1 MGIPAEHISSRI
13 FVLREQRIMLDAD
26 LADLYRVP
34 TKVLV
39 QAVRRNLDRFPSDF
53 LFRLTQQE
61 LGVLRSQIVTSSSD
75 RNPWGGRR
83 SLPFAFTEQGV
94 AMLSSV
100 LRSARAIAVNITIM
114 RAFVRLRQLAAAN
127 TELARK
133 LDDLERRVCGHDEAS
148 QASCARSGISP
159 LRFLRQSVGSDS
171 SSWRAA
177 RGLIGVNTQAW

>member
-1 MGIPAEHISSRI
+1 MGIPAAHISSRI
-13 FVLREQRIMLDAD
+13 FVLREHRIMLDAD
-26 LADLYRVP
+26 LAELYGVP

-83 SLPFAFTEQGV
+83 SLPLAFTEQGV

-133 LDDLERRVCGHDEAS
+133 LDDLERRVCGHDEAITS
-148 QASCARSGISP
+148 IVRAIRDLAAPVPSTK
-159 LRFLRQSVGSDS
+159 LR
-171 SSWRAA
+171 
-177 RGLIGVNTQAW
+177 IGFV

>member
-61 LGVLRSQIVTSSSD
+61 LGVLRSQIVISSSD
-75 RNPWGGRR
+75 RNPCGGRR

-94 AMLSSV
+94 AMLASV
-100 LRSARAIAVNITIM
+100 LRSA
-114 RAFVRLRQLAAAN
+114 
-127 TELARK
+127 
-133 LDDLERRVCGHDEAS
+133 
-148 QASCARSGISP
+148 SP
-159 LRFLRQSVGSDS
+159 SR
-171 SSWRAA
+171 
-177 RGLIGVNTQAW
+177 